1 MKKHSVKRVIF
12 LILTGVLFMNLFSA
26 CGKPKYKL
34 NLDGSFKSK
43 KAAYA
48 AGEKVTVYY
57 DIIGTDTDYSFCSD
71 DVELKQSYSERKGYI
86 LSFVMPAHDVTLH
99 VRATNSMMYI
109 PPEPVLTIGET
120 AVPVT
125 WEDNDSVRALIRLK
139 PLTVKM
145 SRYGGFE
152 QVGPLGNTLPSADV
166 QTTTKCGDIVLYSSN
181 QLVIFYGSNSWAY
194 TRLGHID
201 LSEEEIKKLLQDK
214 DVSVTLD

>member
-1 MKKHSVKRVIF
+1 MKKHNVKRVIF

-71 DVELKQSYSERKGYI
+71 DVELRQSYSERKGYI

-125 WEDNDSVRALIRLK
+125 WENNDSVRALLASGY
-139 PLTVKM
+139 M
-145 SRYGGFE
+145 
-152 QVGPLGNTLPSADV
+152 A
-166 QTTTKCGDIVLYSSN
+166 
-181 QLVIFYGSNSWAY
+181 W
-194 TRLGHID
+194 
-201 LSEEEIKKLLQDK
+201 DK
-214 DVSVTLD
+214 DDIETAAKKFRQAADKSPYSCLPLLKSLAIYAFKKDYNQ